1 MAKKQNIR
9 STFDEAYYRR
19 FYDNPRSAVISRADV
34 ERLAKFVLHYLA
46 YLHISVRSVL
56 DVGCGV
62 GLWRD
67 VLRSYDR
74 NITYKGLEVSQYV
87 CDKYGWTR
95 GSILDFTSRR
105 KYDLVV
111 CQGVLPYL
119 NETDVG
125 AALRNLHKLVRG
137 ALYLE
142 AVTKEDRKNGVIDM
156 DKTDGRI
163 YLRGAKWYRKRISR
177 YFIGC
182 GGGLFFPLDTHAA
195 LFELEKI

>member
-1 MAKKQNIR
+1 
-9 STFDEAYYRR
+9 
-19 FYDNPRSAVISRADV
+19 V
-34 ERLAKFVLHYLA
+34 
-46 YLHISVRSVL
+46 
-56 DVGCGV
+56 
-62 GLWRD
+62 
-67 VLRSYDR
+67 
-74 NITYKGLEVSQYV
+74 
-87 CDKYGWTR
+87 
-95 GSILDFTSRR
+95 DFKSRR

-119 NETDVG
+119 GEAQVA
-125 AALRNLHKLVRG
+125 AALKNLSKLCRG

-142 AVTKEDRKNGVIDM
+142 AVTKEDRKNGVIDI

-177 YFIGC
+177 YFVGC